1 MKTKDAKIR
10 VITIS
15 NDEETKEKLDSASKK
30 KIEEWQSKHKD
41 KIAKL
46 SKPTDIT
53 DDNLT
58 TVIQDIHDKL
68 NELISSVNTDDSKAV
83 PATTEGKDSDLKI
96 IDDQGDGVV
105 KIGIKTG
112 GSWYTVQTTEE

>member
-1 MKTKDAKIR
+1 MPT
-10 VITIS
+10 S
-15 NDEETKEKLDSASKK
+15 
-30 KIEEWQSKHKD
+30 
-41 KIAKL
+41 IAKL

-68 NELISSVNTDDSKAV
+68 NELINSLNTDDAKAV
-83 PATTEGKDSDLKI
+83 PATTEGNNSDIKI
-96 IDDQGDGVV
+96 IDDQGDGEV

-112 GSWYTVQTTEE
+112 GAWYTVVTTED